1 MLYVAV
7 ASEPHRER
15 RGRDRYADIY
25 ARRRTGELR
34 RHRAIPLS
42 PNPERRRIR
51 GSGFDVAEALELNLK
66 SFPTKTGLLTL
77 LRFWLY
83 AAERE
88 GLGRPRPDYAIA
100 LRHAVKIM
108 EQCSE
113 AVQAIALLHARDW
126 EADAVV

>member
-1 MLYVAV
+1 MMYVAV

-15 RGRDRYADIY
+15 RGADRFADIY

-34 RHRAIPLS
+34 RHRSIALD

-51 GSGFDVAEALELNLK
+51 TPGFDVAEALELNLN
-66 SFPTKTGLLTL
+66 SFPTRAGLLTL

-88 GLGRPRPDYAIA
+88 GLGTPRPDYAVS
-100 LRHAVKIM
+100 LRHAMDIM
-108 EQCSE
+108 ERCSE
-113 AVQAIALLHARDW
+113 AVQAIALLHA
-126 EADAVV
+126 EVSKVPTAA